1 MKSELER
8 YSTKWDNMMLILHA
22 VSISNLP
29 TADELASSK
38 LIMISFI
45 VAVFSLSY
53 FSIVLLLSRA
63 R

>member
-1 MKSELER
+1 
-8 YSTKWDNMMLILHA
+8 MMLILHA